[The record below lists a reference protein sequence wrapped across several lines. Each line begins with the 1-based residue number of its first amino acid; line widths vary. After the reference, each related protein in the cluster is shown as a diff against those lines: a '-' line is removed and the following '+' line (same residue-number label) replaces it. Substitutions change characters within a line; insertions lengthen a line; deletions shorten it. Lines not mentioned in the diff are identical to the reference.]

1 MTYKTYCEFLTR
13 GNFMSQ
19 AAKAQ
24 HLLSLHT
31 NGTLLILPNVWNPIG
46 ARMLEAKGYSA
57 VATASAAIAE
67 SMGYSDG
74 EQIKLDTML
83 EMVTR
88 IVRSVD
94 VPVTADFEAGYSD
107 TIEGLQEN
115 ISKLLDT
122 GAVGLN
128 FEDSFDDSS
137 YLRPVSEQV
146 ERIKVVRE
154 VAKRRGIHL
163 VINARA
169 DSFFAEGFSS
179 DEERIEDVVTRL
191 SAYTKAGADCV
202 YPVGRGDKETLKI
215 LRKRISAP
223 INVLAT
229 AKTAGLK
236 DLQELGINRVSFGP
250 YIFRS
255 LLAKMSAM
263 QDEILDMGDYDIVMN
278 GLWTGSD
285 VKKYLIEG
293 KE

>member
-1 MTYKTYCEFLTR
+1 
-13 GNFMSQ
+13 MSQ
-19 AAKAQ
+19 ATKAQ
-24 HLLSLHT
+24 QLLSLHT

-67 SMGYSDG
+67 SLGYSDG
-74 EQIKLDTML
+74 EQLKLDTML

-94 VPVTADFEAGYSD
+94 VPITADFEAGYSD

-128 FEDSFDDSS
+128 FEDSFDDSAH
-137 YLRPVSEQV
+137 LRPIAEQV
-146 ERIKVVRE
+146 ERIQAVRE
-154 VAKRRGIHL
+154 VAERRSVHL

-191 SAYTKAGADCV
+191 NAYTKAGADCV

-229 AKTAGLK
+229 AKTASLK

-263 QDEILDMGDYDIVMN
+263 QDEILNMGNYDIVMN
-278 GLWTGSD
+278 GLSTGSD

>member
-1 MTYKTYCEFLTR
+1 
-13 GNFMSQ
+13 MSQ
-19 AAKAQ
+19 AAKAKQ
-24 HLLSLHT
+24 LLSLHN
-31 NGTLLILPNVWNPIG
+31 NGNLLILPNVWNPIG
-46 ARMLEAKGYSA
+46 ARMLEAKGFSA

-83 EMVTR
+83 EMVAR

-107 TIEGLQEN
+107 SIEGLQEN
-115 ISKLLDT
+115 ISRLLDT
-122 GAVGLN
+122 GAVGIN

-137 YLRPVSEQV
+137 HLRPVTEQV
-146 ERIKVVRE
+146 ERIEAVRE
-154 VAKRRGIHL
+154 AADQKGIHL

-169 DSFFAEGFSS
+169 DSFFAKGFSS
-179 DEERIEDVVTRL
+179 EEERIEDVVTRL
-191 SAYTKAGADCV
+191 NAYAQAGADCV
-202 YPVGRGDKETLKI
+202 YPVGRGDKETLQI

-229 AKTAGLK
+229 AKTASLK
-236 DLQELGINRVSFGP
+236 ELQTLGINRVSFGP
-250 YIFRS
+250 YLFRS

-263 QDEILDMGDYDIVMN
+263 QDEILNMGSYDIVMD
-278 GLWTGSD
+278 GIWTGGD
-285 VKKYLIEG
+285 VKKYLIKG

>member
-1 MTYKTYCEFLTR
+1 
-13 GNFMSQ
+13 MSQ
-19 AAKAQ
+19 SVKAEQ
-24 HLLSLHT
+24 LLSLHN
-31 NGTLLILPNVWNPIG
+31 NGKLLILPNVWNPIG
-46 ARMLEAKGYSA
+46 ARMLQAKGYPA

-67 SMGYSDG
+67 SLGYSDG
-74 EQIKLDTML
+74 EQLKLDTML
-83 EMVTR
+83 EMVIR

-115 ISKLLDT
+115 IAKLLDT

-128 FEDSFDDSS
+128 FEDSFDDSAH
-137 YLRPVSEQV
+137 LRPVSEQV
-146 ERIKVVRE
+146 ERIKAVRE
-154 VAKRRGIHL
+154 VAERRGVHL

-191 SAYTKAGADCV
+191 NAYTEAGADCV
-202 YPVGRGDKETLKI
+202 YPVGCGDKEMLKI

-236 DLQELGINRVSFGP
+236 ELQELGINRVSFGP

-263 QDEILDMGDYDIVMN
+263 QDEILNMGDYDIVMN

-285 VKKYLIEG
+285 VKKYLIQG

>member
-1 MTYKTYCEFLTR
+1 
-13 GNFMSQ
+13 MSQ

-24 HLLSLHT
+24 QLLSLHN
-31 NGTLLILPNVWNPIG
+31 NGKLLILPNVWNPVG
-46 ARMLEAKGYSA
+46 ARMLQAKGYSA
-57 VATASAAIAE
+57 IATASAAIAE
-67 SMGYSDG
+67 SLGYSDG
-74 EQIKLDTML
+74 EQLKLDTML
-83 EMVTR
+83 DMVTR

-94 VPVTADFEAGYSD
+94 VPVTVDFEAGYSNV
-107 TIEGLQEN
+107 IEGLQEN
-115 ISKLLDT
+115 ITRLLET

-128 FEDSFDDSS
+128 FEDSWGDSK
-137 YLRPVSEQV
+137 YLRPIPEQV
-146 ERIKVVRE
+146 ERIRAVRE
-154 VAKRRGIHL
+154 IAERRGIHL

-179 DEERIEDVVTRL
+179 DEERIEDVITRL
-191 SAYTKAGADCV
+191 NAYIEAGADCV
-202 YPVGRGDKETLKI
+202 YPVGRGDKETLAI

-229 AKTAGLK
+229 AKTTSLK
-236 DLQELGINRVSFGP
+236 ELQEMGINRVSFGP

-263 QDEILDMGDYDIVMN
+263 QDEILNMGEYGIVMD
-278 GLWTGSD
+278 GIWTGGE

>member
-1 MTYKTYCEFLTR
+1 
-13 GNFMSQ
+13 MSQ
-19 AAKAQ
+19 ATKAQ
-24 HLLSLHT
+24 QFLSLHN
-31 NGTLLILPNVWNPIG
+31 NGKLLILPNVWNPIG
-46 ARMLEAKGYSA
+46 ARMLQAKGYPA
-57 VATASAAIAE
+57 VATASAAISE
-67 SMGYSDG
+67 SMGYGDG
-74 EQIKLDTML
+74 EQLKMETML

-94 VPVTADFEAGYSD
+94 LPVTADFEAGYSD
-107 TIEGLQEN
+107 SIEGLQEN
-115 ISKLLDT
+115 ISRLLDT
-122 GAVGLN
+122 GAVGIN

-137 YLRPVSEQV
+137 HLRPIAEQV
-146 ERIKVVRE
+146 DRIKAVRE
-154 VAKRRGIHL
+154 VAEQRGVHL

-191 SAYTKAGADCV
+191 NAYIQAGADTT
-202 YPVGRGDKETLKI
+202 YPVGRGDAETLKI

-229 AKTAGLK
+229 AKTASLK
-236 DLQELGINRVSFGP
+236 ELQELGINRVSFGP

-263 QDEILDMGDYDIVMN
+263 QDEILNMGGYDIVMN
-278 GLWTGSD
+278 GIWSGGD
-285 VKKYLIEG
+285 VKKFLIQG

>member
-1 MTYKTYCEFLTR
+1 
-13 GNFMSQ
+13 MSQ

-24 HLLSLHT
+24 QLLSLHN
-31 NGTLLILPNVWNPIG
+31 NGKLLILPNVWNPIG
-46 ARMLEAKGYSA
+46 ARMLQAKGYPA
-57 VATASAAIAE
+57 VATASAAISE
-67 SMGYSDG
+67 SLGYGDG
-74 EQIKLDTML
+74 EQLKLDTML
-83 EMVTR
+83 DMVTR

-94 VPVTADFEAGYSD
+94 VPVTVDFEAGYSNV
-107 TIEGLQEN
+107 IEGLQEN
-115 ISKLLDT
+115 ITRLLET

-128 FEDSFDDSS
+128 FEDSWGDSK
-137 YLRPVSEQV
+137 YLRPIPEQV
-146 ERIKVVRE
+146 ERIRAVRE
-154 VAKRRGIHL
+154 VAERRGIHL

-179 DEERIEDVVTRL
+179 DEERIEDVITRL
-191 SAYTKAGADCV
+191 NAYIEAGADCV
-202 YPVGRGDKETLKI
+202 YPVGRGDKETLVI

-229 AKTAGLK
+229 AKTASLK
-236 DLQELGINRVSFGP
+236 ELQEMGINRVSFGP

-263 QDEILDMGDYDIVMN
+263 QDEILNMGEYGIVMD
-278 GLWTGSD
+278 GIWTGGE

>member
-1 MTYKTYCEFLTR
+1 
-13 GNFMSQ
+13 MSQ
-19 AAKAQ
+19 SVKAQ
-24 HLLSLHT
+24 QLLSLHS
-31 NGTLLILPNVWNPIG
+31 NGKLLILPNVWNPIG
-46 ARMLEAKGYSA
+46 ARMLQAKGYPA

-67 SMGYSDG
+67 SLGYSDG
-74 EQIKLDTML
+74 EQLKLETML

-88 IVRSVD
+88 IVYSVD

-128 FEDSFDDSS
+128 FEDSFDDSAH
-137 YLRPVSEQV
+137 LRPVSEQV
-146 ERIKVVRE
+146 ERIKAVRE
-154 VAKRRGIHL
+154 VAEKRGIHL

-191 SAYTKAGADCV
+191 NAYTKAGADCV

-229 AKTAGLK
+229 AKTASLK

-263 QDEILDMGDYDIVMN
+263 QDEILNMGDYEIVMN

-285 VKKYLIEG
+285 VKKYLIQG